1 MNAPHHSAAA
11 DRASTQ
17 RKRGTVTVPCPVC
30 GALVGLNP
38 ASSVVRHRSAL
49 DDDWCAG
56 AGAYSLSGAIV
67 APVPGDDEVTARRR
81 GTWVRRQILP
91 RALAFVETVRE
102 EHRLGIG
109 AALAGLDRVELEA
122 LAVVLAAMVPE
133 DRSPQELLG
142 WISWDDAGRPVGRR
156 RRGGREQVAA

>member
-1 MNAPHHSAAA
+1 MSAPHHSAAA
-11 DRASTQ
+11 NRASTQ
-17 RKRGTVTVPCPVC
+17 RARGTRTVSCPIC

-56 AGAYSLSGAIV
+56 AGAYSLSGALV
-67 APVPGDDEVTARRR
+67 VPVPGDDEVTAKRR
-81 GTWVRRQILP
+81 GTWARTRILP
-91 RALAFVETVRE
+91 RAVAFVETVRE

-122 LAVVLAAMVPE
+122 LAVVLSAMVPE
-133 DRSPQELLG
+133 DRSPQELLS
-142 WISWDDAGRPVGRR
+142 WITWDDAGRPVGRR
-156 RRGGREQVAA
+156 RGGREQVAA